1 MTSLLRTMVGSTPS
15 NVFVLCAHCTSLH
28 TRMTWMRLAMIYLGN
43 LGLACN
49 FETIV
54 IPYHLL
60 TCRSFLLY
68 IYNFFTL
75 ASDTTS

>member
-1 MTSLLRTMVGSTPS
+1 MVGSTPS
-15 NVFVLCAHCTSLH
+15 NVFVLYAHCTSLH
-28 TRMTWMRLAMIYLGN
+28 TRMTRMRLAMIYLGN

-49 FETIV
+49 FET
-54 IPYHLL
+54 YRYSLHLL

-68 IYNFFTL
+68 IYNSFTL